1 MSEQVV
7 KITLSET
14 DLDHIIWGL
23 TAIST
28 IRLPLDPKWRK
39 PYEAKLKELQ
49 KIQEEMI
56 EVKRDREMIDAS
68 KKALGDSFCDDCD

>member
-7 KITLSET
+7 NITLSET

-28 IRLPLDPKWRK
+28 IRLPLDPKWRR

-49 KIQEEMI
+49 KIKDEML

-68 KKALGDSFCDDCD
+68 KKAHGENTCIDCD